1 MILKT
6 ILGVYLFVLAAD
18 DMLHKSV
25 RAGLLATGILPVVLS
40 FIPDLNEVG
49 ILQRTAGVMPG
60 VLVIVAAVLTKE
72 KIGYGDGIV
81 ISIAGAVMGIAGICK
96 VLMLSFLIL
105 PAYSVAML
113 ARGRLNKRS
122 RIPFL
127 PFLFAGY
134 LLLFAAL

>member
-1 MILKT
+1 
-6 ILGVYLFVLAAD
+6 
-18 DMLHKSV
+18 MLHKSV

-134 LLLFAAL
+134 LLLFATL